1 LSSPFAAL
9 GYRRLR
15 WFLTAWITVSTILNY
30 IDRQTLSI
38 VAPLLRDEFGLSNR
52 DYSHIVNAF
61 LVSYTVMY
69 TVGGRIVDWIGERL
83 GMAACIIWWSLATIA
98 HSLAQGALSLGVFR
112 FLLGIGE
119 PANYPAALR
128 ATTSWFPKS
137 ERGLPIAI
145 YSSGSAVGAVL
156 APPMI
161 AWITVR
167 YGWRYAFV
175 IPGALG
181 LLWVI
186 VWLFA
191 YRRPEQYPQISAQDL
206 AWRAEENPM
215 AASLGERERPDRW
228 RDLLRDR
235 KVLGIVLARMIADPV
250 WYFYL
255 FWIPEYLKRERG
267 FSLADIGL
275 YAWIPFVAAG
285 LGGMLGGVAS
295 DRLIQRGRAPSAAR
309 QRILYLAAAVAP
321 AGMLTSVTASPW
333 VALFLIAVVAFVC
346 FCWFINTAALVSDVF
361 PGRVVGSVQGLMGT
375 SGSGGGIL
383 FTAMAG
389 FLLDH
394 FSYTPVFVLV
404 GCMHVVA
411 SLILWSLFREK
422 RV

>member
-1 LSSPFAAL
+1 
-9 GYRRLR
+9 
-15 WFLTAWITVSTILNY
+15 
-30 IDRQTLSI
+30 
-38 VAPLLRDEFGLSNR
+38 
-52 DYSHIVNAF
+52 
-61 LVSYTVMY
+61 MY

-98 HSLAQGALSLGVFR
+98 HSLAQDALSLGVFR

-235 KVLGIVLARMIADPV
+235 RVLGIVLARMIADPV